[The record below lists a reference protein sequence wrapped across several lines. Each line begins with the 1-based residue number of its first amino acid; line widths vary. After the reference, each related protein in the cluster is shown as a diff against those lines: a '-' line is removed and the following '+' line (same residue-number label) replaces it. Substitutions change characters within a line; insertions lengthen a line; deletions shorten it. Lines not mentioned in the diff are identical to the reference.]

1 MRRRELMSS
10 NVISSD
16 VIVYDDIEG
25 VSFDG
30 TQYIFTDI
38 DVSNPPYNM
47 TFSFLNQNTA
57 KDDFRCVY
65 ATTSGNLMFVTS
77 YSRRTNSTIIS
88 YVALWS
94 SASKTIRMASY
105 ADKATLTINSATAIM
120 NGVETAYTYTTP
132 TTPMYLMFGNRFVPT
147 SDGQIESFETSRG
160 WIGLIYGAT
169 IEKDGVKHEL
179 VPKRRRIDN
188 VEGFYDT
195 QTDKFYEIKQQW

>member
-25 VSFDG
+25 VSFNG

-57 KDDFRCVY
+57 KDDFRNVY
-65 ATTSGNLMFVTS
+65 STTSGSLMFVTS
-77 YSRRTNSTIIS
+77 YSRRTSSNIIS
-88 YVALWS
+88 YVALWA
-94 SASKTIRMASY
+94 SASKTIKMTY
-105 ADKATLTINSATAIM
+105 TDKATLTINSATAIM

-147 SDGQIESFETSRG
+147 SDGQIESFETSKG

-179 VPKRRRIDN
+179 VPKRRRHDN

>member
-1 MRRRELMSS
+1 MRRRELS
-10 NVISSD
+10 NVISSN
-16 VIVYDDIEG
+16 VIIYDDIEG

-47 TFSFLNQNTA
+47 TFSCLNQNTVN
-57 KDDFRCVY
+57 DGQRY
-65 ATTSGNLMFVTS
+65 AVFTRDSGSLMFLLS
-77 YSRRTNSTIIS
+77 YSTQSDIRGTVVRCLWTTALSSIASDFVNKVTVTISDKNFTLNGRSYSYRYRTP
-88 YVALWS
+88 S
-94 SASKTIRMASY
+94 S
-105 ADKATLTINSATAIM
+105 
-120 NGVETAYTYTTP
+120 
-132 TTPMYLMFGNRFVPT
+132 PMYLMFGNRFVPT
-147 SDGQIESFETSRG
+147 SDGQIESFGTYKG

-179 VPKRRRIDN
+179 VPKRRRNDN